1 MAYILDLFTPE
12 TWLAFCDKGATV
24 TGFRER
30 HRRLASERVT
40 QGDVFLCYL
49 TRLSRWCGALQ
60 VNSEVYRDDSP
71 IFEDPD
77 PFTVRFKVKPIV
89 VLDPESAIPIYDDKV
104 WSQLTMTKQYMKRTS
119 TWTGFF
125 RGSLNIIEEDDGRYL
140 VDLLK
145 NQQLNPESYPL
156 TDRDKRQLA
165 RRRMVPSLDREVEV
179 EVPDDE
185 EDESSLE
192 AEMAKPTAAPES
204 RESIRYQAKVAQI
217 GAEMGFRI
225 WVPRNDKVRVLE
237 LVPTTMHEKFL
248 ELLPLNYDD
257 TTLRTVE
264 QIDVL
269 WLRGRSMARAFEI
282 EHSTAIYSGLLRMAD
297 LLALQPNMDI
307 RLHIV
312 APPDKRE
319 RVLREIRR
327 PVFSLL
333 DRGPLYEQCSFLSY
347 DSVDQLTKTQHLSHM
362 SDTIIGEYEEST
374 EV

>member
-1 MAYILDLFTPE
+1 
-12 TWLAFCDKGATV
+12 
-24 TGFRER
+24 
-30 HRRLASERVT
+30 
-40 QGDVFLCYL
+40 
-49 TRLSRWCGALQ
+49 
-60 VNSEVYRDDSP
+60 
-71 IFEDPD
+71 
-77 PFTVRFKVKPIV
+77 
-89 VLDPESAIPIYDDKV
+89 
-104 WSQLTMTKQYMKRTS
+104 
-119 TWTGFF
+119 
-125 RGSLNIIEEDDGRYL
+125 
-140 VDLLK
+140 
-145 NQQLNPESYPL
+145 
-156 TDRDKRQLA
+156 
-165 RRRMVPSLDREVEV
+165 MVPSLDREVEV